1 MKKILLS
8 VAIFLVTSTAL
19 AENSFSVEAAVGR
32 TEQKTL
38 QEGYDVG
45 VAIGGRRADSTSS
58 SFKIGYE
65 FTDSWWLEFGYDDY
79 GKGTLKTY
87 NDSYSSSSSLRN
99 ITETASTSA
108 TLITLKKE
116 GAISDNLS
124 AYARLGIARWELDL
138 ESAYPDTSQKLNF
151 TWNESGIGA
160 YFGIGVYYQLTSNLQ
175 LSANYSFTQ
184 IRPDLFVKLK
194 SISSSR
200 VYNLP
205 ANSSYDGDIKNY
217 SIGVAYKF

>member
-1 MKKILLS
+1 MKKFLLS
-8 VAIFLVTSTAL
+8 VAIFSVTSTAL
-19 AENSFSVEAAVGR
+19 AENSFSVEAAMGR

-38 QEGYDVG
+38 QEGYDVD
-45 VAIGGRRADSTSS
+45 VAIGDRRADSTSS
-58 SFKIGYE
+58 SFKVGYE
-65 FTDSWWLEFGYDDY
+65 FTDSWWLELGYDDY

-87 NDSYSSSSSLRN
+87 NDSYSADSLRN

-124 AYARLGIARWELDL
+124 AYARLGIARWEFDL
-138 ESAYPDTSQKLNF
+138 ESTYPDSAKKLNF

-194 SISSSR
+194 SNTNT
-200 VYNLP
+200 YTLP
-205 ANSSYDGDIKNY
+205 DNSSYNGDIKNY